1 MSFEIVVAIISLIV
15 AIAAGFGAFWTAGET
30 RAANKRADEANA
42 NADKANKLALEA
54 NEISK
59 QALELQ
65 KLHAPSPWSEL
76 IKVGK
81 SNYHLR
87 NQSGKD
93 IEIVQ
98 INSHPAEASNLMR
111 VGKLPALVSHGDGYK
126 VMIGGTREKKVSWID
141 IEWRFSDSSTGEMQ
155 ITRRNV
161 N

>member
-1 MSFEIVVAIISLIV
+1 MSFEIVVSIISLIV
-15 AIAAGFGAFWTAGET
+15 ATVAGFAAIWTAGET

-76 IKVGK
+76 IKIGK
-81 SNYHLR
+81 GNYRLR

-98 INSHPAEASNLMR
+98 ISSHPAEASDLMR
-111 VGKLPALVSHGDGYK
+111 VGELPALVSHGDGYN
-126 VMIGGTREKKVSWID
+126 VMIGGTWDRRVSSID
-141 IEWRFSDSSTGEMQ
+141 IEWRFSDSPTGEKQ